1 MNCVN
6 VLREKGGE
14 RMNKKV
20 LMPFMVLLVLFAV
33 APVMAA
39 PATKM
44 PYTADVSLVL
54 NPPGKNW
61 TTKGGIL
68 QVRGLIA
75 EGNFSSTELNI
86 TNANM
91 WKKLDYTLNMNTGK
105 GTMHGKFILTVD
117 GAGTFEGSF
126 RDKITDF
133 THLAGTVVGQGAG
146 AFAGWKTMG
155 IWYGDIIDGTVENVL
170 EAIILIP

>member
-1 MNCVN
+1 
-6 VLREKGGE
+6 
-14 RMNKKV
+14 MNKKV
-20 LMPFMVLLVLFAV
+20 LMPIMILLVLFAV
-33 APVMAA
+33 APVMAP
-39 PATKM
+39 PAAKM
-44 PYTADVSLVL
+44 SYTANVRLEIISID
-54 NPPGKNW
+54 KEW
-61 TTKGGIL
+61 TTKGGIQ

-86 TNANM
+86 ANANM

-105 GTMHGKFILTVD
+105 GTMHGKFVLTVD

-126 RDKITDF
+126 RDKMTNF
-133 THLAGTVVGQGAG
+133 THLEGTVVGQGTDG
-146 AFAGWKTMG
+146 FAGWKTMG